1 MLNVGK
7 YTIQMVWDMYQT
19 INSEKAIHFNPLVS
33 GSYAAEQLGIMD
45 KDLIFGAANVFIV
58 CQRGLLDNNRY
69 VYSISYCIN
78 IFLFVCLFVWL
89 CCCVVVLLCCV
100 VVLLCCCV
108 VVVLLCCCCCVVV
121 VVVVVPCL
129 GPDASINKHRGYENP
144 STDTYQDLLHR
155 LDILPISPYSMGWS
169 QTIII

>member
-69 VYSISYCIN
+69 FCSISYCIN
-78 IFLFVCLFVWL
+78 IFLFVCLFGCL
-89 CCCVVVLLCCV
+89 VVLLCCCV

-108 VVVLLCCCCCVVV
+108 VLLLLLLLFHVW
-121 VVVVVPCL
+121 VPTHQST
-129 GPDASINKHRGYENP
+129 SIEAMRIHQLIPTRTY
-144 STDTYQDLLHR
+144 STGLTSSQYLLTVWVDHKQ
-155 LDILPISPYSMGWS
+155 L
-169 QTIII
+169 

>member
-1 MLNVGK
+1 MLMLNVGK

-69 VYSISYCIN
+69 
-78 IFLFVCLFVWL
+78 FLQYI
-89 CCCVVVLLCCV
+89 VL
-100 VVLLCCCV
+100 
-108 VVVLLCCCCCVVV
+108 
-121 VVVVVPCL
+121 
-129 GPDASINKHRGYENP
+129 H
-144 STDTYQDLLHR
+144 
-155 LDILPISPYSMGWS
+155 
-169 QTIII
+169 